1 MKELTIKLS
10 ITELAL
16 VKLEKLQQLK
26 FENTKINL
34 ELANCNKKMNIIIVN
49 EKKLKGILGTI
60 TVKGI
65 QFVLQS
71 KLNKR
76 F

>member
-1 MKELTIKLS
+1 MKELTIQLS

-34 ELANCNKKMNIIIVN
+34 ELSKCNDKMNIIIVN
-49 EKKLKGILGTI
+49 EKKLKDSLGTI

-71 KLNKR
+71 KLKKM

>member
-1 MKELTIKLS
+1 MEELTIQLS
-10 ITELAL
+10 IPKLAL
-16 VKLEKLQQLK
+16 VKLANIQQLK
-26 FENTKINL
+26 FENARINL
-34 ELANCNKKMNIIIVN
+34 ELKKCNDEMNIIIVD
-49 EKKLKGILGTI
+49 EKKLKDKLGTI

-71 KLNKR
+71 KIRKR

>member
-1 MKELTIKLS
+1 MEELTIQLS

-34 ELANCNKKMNIIIVN
+34 ELANCNDKMNIIIVN
-49 EKKLKGILGTI
+49 EKKLKDSLGTI

-71 KLNKR
+71 KLKKR